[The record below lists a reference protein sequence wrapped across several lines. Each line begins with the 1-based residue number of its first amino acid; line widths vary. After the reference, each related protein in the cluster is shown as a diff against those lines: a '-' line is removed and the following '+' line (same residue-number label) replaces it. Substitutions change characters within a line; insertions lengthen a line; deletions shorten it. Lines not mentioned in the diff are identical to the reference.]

1 MNFLHPY
8 GLLGL
13 IGIPILIIIYIIKSK
28 YTEQIVASTYLWTL
42 SNRFLKRRK
51 RFSRLAGLI
60 ALLLQVLAIFAIS
73 LTIAHPV
80 ITLPGAARDYC
91 FVLDASGSMSGDSG
105 SRGSRFDLAK
115 ERILEVI
122 EGATDGSRYS
132 LVLASDTATVLFSKT
147 EDKEAAIELLSTAKV
162 GYAEA
167 NTDGALEIA
176 QQYFSE
182 NPATLTYFV
191 TDKSYSVAENVSVID
206 VSGNETNYGIENV
219 SYAVSEGEGKTTV
232 VGNAVSYSGLAQLT
246 VKLYVDDVSEPVSS
260 QTLELSGEP
269 CPFSLTANTAS
280 FEKMRVELDC
290 EDSQPRDNSV
300 ILYSVKNENSYD
312 TLIVSDAPF
321 FIKTALSAV
330 GYADMTVIPTEDYD
344 AQSGYGLYIF
354 DGFVPSS
361 LPRDGTVWF
370 MNPIGSVQGTGFTV
384 QGEVE
389 LDHAGDVELST
400 SSQSLIKKLTEGMT
414 GADLALLKYQKI
426 GLNRNFSTLLSYKGN
441 PIAFTGNTEYGN
453 REIVF
458 AFDLH
463 NSNFPLSPD
472 FITLTRNLINYSF
485 PTVIEKTL
493 YTVGEV
499 ASVNTVAGCEG
510 IRIDSPSGEV
520 SYLNVGAEVASFAL
534 SEVGTYRVTMTVS
547 GSQREMNVFSALPKT
562 ERDVNESGDSLSLV
576 GVAQNTGHD
585 GIYDELILLFVCL
598 AIVFSADWMV
608 YCYDKYQLR

>member
-28 YTEQIVASTYLWTL
+28 YTEQTVASTYLWTL
-42 SNRFLKRRK
+42 SNRFLKKRR
-51 RFSRLAGLI
+51 RFSSFAGLI
-60 ALLLQVLAIFAIS
+60 ALLLQILAIGAMS
-73 LTIAHPV
+73 LAIAHPV

-91 FVLDASGSMSGDSG
+91 FVLDASGSMSANS
-105 SRGSRFDLAK
+105 SEGSRFDKAK
-115 ERILEVI
+115 DKILELI
-122 EGATDGSRYS
+122 DGATEGSRYS
-132 LVLASDTATVLFSKT
+132 LILATDTPTVLFSKT
-147 EDKEAAIELLSTAKV
+147 EDKEVAAELISTARV
-162 GYAEA
+162 GYAQA
-167 NTDGALEIA
+167 NLEGALDIA

-182 NPATLTYFV
+182 NPATLTYFA
-191 TDKSYSVAENVSVID
+191 TDKSYAVAENISVLD
-206 VSGNETNYGIENV
+206 VSGAETNYALDGV
-219 SYAVSEGEGKTTV
+219 SYAISESEGKTTV
-232 VGNAVSYSGLAQLT
+232 IGNLVSYSGASELT
-246 VKLYVDDVSEPVSS
+246 VKLYVDNVAEPVASV
-260 QTLELSGEP
+260 TLEVYGEP
-269 CPFSLTANTAS
+269 QPFSLVANTAG
-280 FEKMRVELDC
+280 FEKMRVEIDC
-290 EDSQPRDNSV
+290 EDSQPLDNSV
-300 ILYSVKNENSYD
+300 ILYSVKSENSYD

-321 FIKTALSAV
+321 FIKTALSSV
-330 GYADMTVIPTEDYD
+330 GYADMTVIPTEDFD

-354 DGFVPSS
+354 DGFVPDT

-370 MNPIGSVQGTGFTV
+370 INPIGSIQGAGFTV

-389 LDHAGDVELST
+389 LDYAGDVTLSD
-400 SSQSLIKKLTEGMT
+400 SSQSLVKKLTEGMT

-441 PIAFTGNTEYGN
+441 PIVFTGNTEYGN
-453 REIVF
+453 REAVF

-472 FITLTRNLINYSF
+472 FITLTRNLIDYSF

-493 YTVGEV
+493 YSVGEV

-510 IRIDSPSGEV
+510 IRIDSPLGNV

-534 SEVGTYRVTMTVS
+534 SEVGTYKVTMTVS
-547 GSQREMNVFSALPKT
+547 GSQRVMNVFSELPAS
-562 ERDVNESGDSLSLV
+562 ERNVSESGGQLSLI

-585 GIYDELILLFVCL
+585 GIYDELIMLFVCL
-598 AIVFSADWMV
+598 AVVFSADWMV